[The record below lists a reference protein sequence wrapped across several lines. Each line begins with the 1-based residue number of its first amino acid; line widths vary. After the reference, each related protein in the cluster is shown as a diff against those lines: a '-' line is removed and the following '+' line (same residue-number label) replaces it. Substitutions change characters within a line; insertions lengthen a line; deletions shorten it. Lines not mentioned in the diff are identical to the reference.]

1 MRRRMMMV
9 KGGLLPQGYTQLDYV
24 SNGGQVCYIDTGV
37 PVSDVSFEL
46 NISVYAQSSNSGV
59 FGNGG
64 NINQNRASLGLVV
77 NSSNDIIFV
86 YRISQNTN
94 AALRVGS
101 WNNIRYDA
109 TAGILYKDDVPI
121 HTINKQTISSSSTLR
136 IGTYATHS
144 TKPTYFGV
152 CVVGGKTFI
161 PAQRDADGVVG
172 FYNITDKVFLFSP
185 TANQFL
191 PPEKPVTI
199 I

>member
-1 MRRRMMMV
+1 MGVEKR
-9 KGGLLPQGYTQLDYV
+9 LLPAGYTQLDYV
-24 SNGGQVCYIDTGV
+24 SNGGQVCHIDTGV
-37 PVSDVSFEL
+37 PVSDVSFDL
-46 NISVYAQSSNSGV
+46 NIKVCAQSSYQGV

-64 NINQNRASLGLVV
+64 NINQNRASLGLLV
-77 NSSNDIIFV
+77 NSSNDIVFV
-86 YRISQNTN
+86 YRIQQNTN
-94 AALRVGS
+94 VTLRVGS

-136 IGTYATHS
+136 IGTYS
-144 TKPTYFGV
+144 TNSAKPTYFGV

-172 FYNITDKVFLFSP
+172 FYNITDNVFLFSL

-191 PPEKPVTI
+191 PPE
-199 I
+199 

>member
-1 MRRRMMMV
+1 MRRRMMMG

-46 NISVYAQSSNSGV
+46 NINVYQSSSQGV

-64 NINQNRASLGLVV
+64 NINQNRASLGLLVD
-77 NSSNDIIFV
+77 SSNNIFFV
-86 YRISQNTN
+86 YRIKQDTNT
-94 AALRVGS
+94 ALSVGS

-109 TAGILYKDDVPI
+109 TTGVLYKNDI
-121 HTINKQTISSSSTLR
+121 SIYTINKQTISSSSTLR
-136 IGTYATHS
+136 IGTYS
-144 TKPTYFGV
+144 TIAAKPTYFGV

-172 FYNITDKVFLFSP
+172 FYNITDEVFLLSP

-191 PPEKPVTI
+191 PPE
-199 I
+199 

>member
-1 MRRRMMMV
+1 MMR

-24 SNGGQVCYIDTGV
+24 SNGGQVCYIDTGT

-46 NISVYAQSSNSGV
+46 NINVYAQSSYQGV

-64 NINQNRASLGLVV
+64 NINQYRDSLGLIV
-77 NSSNDIIFV
+77 NSSNEILFV
-86 YRISQNTN
+86 YRNLQETN

-121 HTINKQTISSSSTLR
+121 YTINKRTISSSSTIR
-136 IGTYATHS
+136 IGTYGAYPA
-144 TKPTYFGV
+144 KPTYFGV

-161 PAQRDADGVVG
+161 PAQRYADGVVG

-191 PPEKPVTI
+191 PPE
-199 I
+199 